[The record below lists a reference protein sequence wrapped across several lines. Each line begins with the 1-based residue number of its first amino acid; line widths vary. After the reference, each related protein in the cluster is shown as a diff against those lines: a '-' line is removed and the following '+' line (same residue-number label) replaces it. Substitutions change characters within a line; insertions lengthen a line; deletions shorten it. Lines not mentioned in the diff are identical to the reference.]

1 MITSL
6 KSNLIEKLIDSTLNF
21 IKLHHLLFSFMLFCF
36 MFFII
41 MALMVFDYHLIM
53 TKREKISLL
62 CY

>member
-21 IKLHHLLFSFMLFCF
+21 IKLHHLLFCF